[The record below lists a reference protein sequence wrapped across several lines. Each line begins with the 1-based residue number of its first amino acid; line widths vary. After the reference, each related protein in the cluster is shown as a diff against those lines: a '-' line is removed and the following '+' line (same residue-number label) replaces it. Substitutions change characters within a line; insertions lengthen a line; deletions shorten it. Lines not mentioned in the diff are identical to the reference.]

1 MHYHRRWDVEISFD
15 EIKTHQCAT
24 LKGQM
29 PTIFRSKK
37 SELVEQELYAML
49 IAYNLVRDLMY
60 QSANQYDKDPLLLSF
75 LDSLQLVIDI
85 IRFINYINTELK
97 DLQSEYLLY
106 LISQSEIDRPRRNRV
121 NPRVVKIKMSK
132 FKRKNSTHKSEIR
145 DLKKDLE
152 IIVPKA
158 A

>member
-132 FKRKNSTHKSEIR
+132 F
-145 DLKKDLE
+145 
-152 IIVPKA
+152 
-158 A
+158 

>member
-1 MHYHRRWDVEISFD
+1 MSKPQLRAR
-15 EIKTHQCAT
+15 EIKRSISSKRRDT
-24 LKGQM
+24 
-29 PTIFRSKK
+29 TIFGKIDSKAVCAA
-37 SELVEQELYAML
+37 S
-49 IAYNLVRDLMY
+49 
-60 QSANQYDKDPLLLSF
+60 P
-75 LDSLQLVIDI
+75 QLGGND
-85 IRFINYINTELK
+85 
-97 DLQSEYLLY
+97 DLY